1 MKYLFLCLTVLLS
14 MSFSNIDE
22 TINDEVHKVSW
33 YGGKFHGRKTASG
46 EVYNKWAY
54 TCAATKKYKLGTY
67 LKVTNIKNNKSV
79 VVKVNDRG
87 AFAKYGR
94 TLDLSRAAFN
104 SIGNL
109 NTGVIKVTIEKVNKK
124 LAQ

>member
-1 MKYLFLCLTVLLS
+1 MKYLFLCLSLIFSLS
-14 MSFSNIDE
+14 FT
-22 TINDEVHKVSW
+22 TINEPTDEIHKVSW
-33 YGGKFHGRKTASG
+33 YGGIFHGRKTASG
-46 EVYNKWAY
+46 EIYDKWGY
-54 TCAATKKYKLGTY
+54 TCAATKRYKLGTY

-79 VVKVNDRG
+79 IVKVNDRG

-94 TLDLSRAAFN
+94 TLDLSRAAFD

-109 NTGVIKVTIEKVNKK
+109 DTGVLKVKIKKVDKK